1 MLKVLDVGN
10 CNPDHASISRL
21 LTSSFNVQVLRADN
35 AAQTMAI
42 LATEPV
48 GLILVNRKI
57 DEDYSDGIEIIK
69 QLKAEPKF
77 ASIPVM
83 LITNYEEHQEQ
94 AMELGAIRG
103 FGKLSLSS
111 PDTIS
116 RLRQVLEP

>member
-116 RLRQVLEP
+116 RQVLEP